1 MFWFGMIFVAVVLVA
16 IAALFKAW
24 DYYTD
29 SEHFEWLC
37 AQKSMALVVKER
49 RITSLKNQLR
59 EAQDDQAAAEAL
71 VLDKDAELNE
81 LEKKLRDMEKSS
93 KQAESWLTHYK
104 KLYDESKDAKTP
116 EWYKAEYL
124 RLIQAAKNDQQMIK
138 LLEQSNACL
147 KADNEKA
154 LHDVATL
161 STRIRE
167 LREAYE
173 KHQAEKKVDEPVLIF
188 GDPGPFS
195 QISGIQEVKDNDG
208 EMAEPCES
216 EAVRAG
222 CEMPAAGERGVSQRQ
237 DDVATMEC
245 PY

>member
-1 MFWFGMIFVAVVLVA
+1 MFWFGLIFVVVVLVA

-37 AQKSMALVVKER
+37 AQKSMALVAKER

-71 VLDKDAELNE
+71 VKLKDDELNE
-81 LEKKLRDMEKSS
+81 LEEKLRETEESA
-93 KQAESWLTHYK
+93 KQAESWMNHFK
-104 KLYDESKDAKTP
+104 KLYDEAKEKTP
-116 EWYKAEYL
+116 EWYRAECL
-124 RLIQAAKNDQQMIK
+124 RLIQAAQNDKQMIT

-161 STRIRE
+161 STKIRQ
-167 LREAYE
+167 LRARYEA
-173 KHQAEKKVDEPVLIF
+173 HQAEKKVAEPELIF
-188 GDPGPFS
+188 GKPGPFS

-216 EAVRAG
+216 GAVRAG
-222 CEMPAAGERGVSQRQ
+222 CEMPAAGESGVPQRQ

>member
-71 VLDKDAELNE
+71 VKLKDDELKE
-81 LEKKLRDMEKSS
+81 KLRETEESAKLD
-93 KQAESWLTHYK
+93 ESWLNHFK
-104 KLYDESKDAKTP
+104 KLYDEMKETQTP
-116 EWYKAEYL
+116 EWYKAEHL
-124 RLIQAAKNDQQMIK
+124 RMIQAAKNDQQMIK

-147 KADNEKA
+147 VADNEKA

-167 LREAYE
+167 LCEAYG
-173 KHQAEKKVDEPVLIF
+173 KHQEKKKDVDLVF
-188 GDPGPFS
+188 GKAGLFS
-195 QISGIQEVKDNDG
+195 QISGIQEVKDNQGESCASETAAPSETQGSETCGGEKAAESLMIDG
-208 EMAEPCES
+208 
-216 EAVRAG
+216 V
-222 CEMPAAGERGVSQRQ
+222 
-237 DDVATMEC
+237 EC